1 MGVYFSIWMISSYL
15 DQKGILPIVCMRHH
29 YHRTFHV
36 REIVNKK
43 RRRNKEAKCIKT
55 NRY

>member
-36 REIVNKK
+36 REIVNEKK
-43 RRRNKEAKCIKT
+43 RRKKGANV
-55 NRY
+55 